1 MKTTE
6 SGGKNYPVLRRVT
19 VPPLDVLYFVNNL
32 VWDTPDGVWPSVPVT
47 RFTPLDAWL
56 GVRGEES
63 KDQRQSYD

>member
-6 SGGKNYPVLRRVT
+6 SGLETIIRRVT

-47 RFTPLDAWL
+47 RFTPWTL
-56 GVRGEES
+56 GWV
-63 KDQRQSYD
+63 